1 MVVDLDLEKFFD
13 KVNHDVL
20 MARLKRKISDKRLLY
35 YIRQMLKAG
44 VIDERGM
51 RHEREEG
58 TPQGGPLSPL
68 LANVMLDDFDKEL
81 ERRGHKFCR
90 YADDC
95 IIMVKTMAAAKRVL
109 NSVTRYLENN
119 LKLKVNREKSK
130 VVSASECPYLGYII
144 GAAGALRVGKEK
156 VAKFKERVREITRRN
171 RSRRLGETIDKLN
184 AYIRGW
190 GNYYKLAAI
199 QKKAEKLDGWVRRKL
214 RVIKLKQSKRVYTIA
229 CFLRDEGVRED
240 HAFMVA
246 GSGKGWWRL
255 SMTRESHRA
264 MGKEW
269 FRKQGLVSLQSVV
282 CKG

>member
-35 YIRQMLKAG
+35 YICQMLKAG
-44 VIDERGM
+44 VIDEWGM

-68 LANVMLDDFDKEL
+68 LANVLLDDFDKEL
-81 ERRGHKFCR
+81 ERLGHEFCR

-95 IIMVKTMAAAKRVL
+95 IIMVKTIAAAKRVL

-130 VVSASECPYLGYII
+130 VVSASGCPYLGYII

-156 VAKFKERVREITRRN
+156 VAKFKERIREIWN
-171 RSRRLGETIDKLN
+171 
-184 AYIRGW
+184 
-190 GNYYKLAAI
+190 
-199 QKKAEKLDGWVRRKL
+199 
-214 RVIKLKQSKRVYTIA
+214 
-229 CFLRDEGVRED
+229 
-240 HAFMVA
+240 
-246 GSGKGWWRL
+246 
-255 SMTRESHRA
+255 
-264 MGKEW
+264 
-269 FRKQGLVSLQSVV
+269 QGRIGTCHVV
-282 CKG
+282 